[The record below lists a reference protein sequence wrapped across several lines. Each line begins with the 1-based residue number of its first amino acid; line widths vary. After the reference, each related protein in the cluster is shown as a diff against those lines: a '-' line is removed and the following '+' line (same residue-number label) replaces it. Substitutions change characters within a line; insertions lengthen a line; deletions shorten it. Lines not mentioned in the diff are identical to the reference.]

1 MKIFHTLLLFLFTFG
16 ALTHAGY
23 PEGKAIFEKKCT
35 SCHSDF
41 IPPKILKENFFK
53 KNNTILNMKAPSVN
67 MLAYAL
73 IDSPTHIG
81 DKNDP
86 EMQEMEIEEF
96 LKDYLFDP
104 NPENTICDPNFM
116 KYYETKTS
124 LKGKVTEEEILH
136 LTQFFMQYKKMRLK
150 AHPKVEKKLT
160 DSYSA
165 EQLMADAQKEDK
177 IIIIEASTEDC
188 HFCKKM
194 KKEVIN
200 TKEIQALLQ
209 KDFILIEVDVDKTK
223 LPFDLKKIYK
233 GITPSFFFLNKEG
246 KLLNDFPGSWNKKDF
261 SMILTEHAKQKGK

>member
-1 MKIFHTLLLFLFTFG
+1 MKIFHTLLLFIFSFG
-16 ALTHAGY
+16 ALVHAGY
-23 PEGKAIFEKKCT
+23 PEGKVIFEKKCT
-35 SCHSDF
+35 SCHGNF
-41 IPPKILKENFFK
+41 VPPKILKDNFFN
-53 KNNTILNMKAPSVN
+53 KNNTVLQMKAPSVN

-96 LKDYLFDP
+96 LKDYLYNP
-104 NPENTICDPNFM
+104 NPENSVCDPRIM
-116 KYYETKTS
+116 KFYEIKTS
-124 LKGKVTEEEILH
+124 LKGKVTEDEILH

-160 DSYSA
+160 ENYNVQHLLA
-165 EQLMADAQKEDK
+165 EAQKNNK
-177 IIIIEASTEDC
+177 IIIIEASTADC

-209 KDFILIEVDVDKTK
+209 KDFILIEVDVDKNK
-223 LPFDLKKIYK
+223 LPFDLKKVYK
-233 GITPSFFFLNKEG
+233 GITPSFFFLNKKG
-246 KLLNDFPGSWNKKDF
+246 KLLSDFPGSWNKKDF
-261 SMILTEHAKQKGK
+261 SMILTEHVKQKGK